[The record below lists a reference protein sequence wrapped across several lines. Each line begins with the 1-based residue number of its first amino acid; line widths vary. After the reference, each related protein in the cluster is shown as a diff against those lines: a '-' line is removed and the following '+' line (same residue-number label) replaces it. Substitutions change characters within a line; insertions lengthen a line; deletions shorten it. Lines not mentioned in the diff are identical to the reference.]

1 MASSLARG
9 VSDLF
14 TLNSVANA
22 SENTRAL
29 RRKFKLDKHDK
40 LITDYS
46 CALKN
51 ESGVLLH
58 GRMWIFECNLCFY
71 SNIFGYV
78 TEEVLQTDKV
88 EFCVKSSYMLV
99 PNAIEIHME
108 DESVYFFGSLIN
120 RDATFYNLARAC
132 GFPTPHPRDER
143 TPAPGDKRVR
153 QRKRVKEKG
162 DVTSEDSDTSRS
174 RISSGEA
181 GSTQPSRGEE
191 KLESPA
197 MNSSLSSPIPEE
209 KANRQEGKKS
219 SAVEARKAAQTSD
232 MGLMK
237 IDDSFRDVE
246 VKVPDFSDMKLD
258 EIVKGEVACSALEL
272 YKFFYSDD
280 APFSF
285 PTYQAREGDT
295 ELNFG
300 KWRPDKETKGLPPTL
315 IRDNTYMRK
324 IKDPPMFFP
333 DTAFVTERQRVRF
346 YGKGCVVLDRLVQT
360 PEVIQGDC
368 FQCLLITKAQDIGE
382 KKCLLSVSMAV
393 RFVKDS
399 WLESIIRSRATS
411 DTKAGTIGWM
421 EQLKRFIRMHRKG
434 KEKKGRRR
442 RAKKKQR
449 VPTRELPAEDAQTEG
464 CFKRCFS
471 TLLAAWLFMMKYLL
485 TAGSWLVSSP
495 NSFITILVILQTLVL
510 SLLYLKISVLE
521 EVLGEMRDER
531 IKLIQQ
537 FSNTN
542 FSCPAK
548 T

>member
-9 VSDLF
+9 VSNLF
-14 TLNSVANA
+14 TLNSIENQA
-22 SENTRAL
+22 ENTRAL
-29 RRKFKLDKHDK
+29 RGKFKLDKHDK

-46 CALKN
+46 CAIKN

-108 DESVYFFGSLIN
+108 DKSVYFFGSLIN

-143 TPAPGDKRVR
+143 VPAPGDKRVR
-153 QRKRVKEKG
+153 RRKRVKRERG
-162 DVTSEDSDTSRS
+162 DVTSEDSESNTSRS

-181 GSTQPSRGEE
+181 GSPQLSRAEE
-191 KLESPA
+191 KLESPS

-209 KANRQEGKKS
+209 KRHESRQNL
-219 SAVEARKAAQTSD
+219 AVEALKSEETSG
-232 MGLMK
+232 MGLLK
-237 IDDSFRDVE
+237 VDDSFRDAE
-246 VKVPDFSDMKLD
+246 VNIPDFSDMTLEELVKCQLSCSSLD
-258 EIVKGEVACSALEL
+258 L
-272 YKFFYSDD
+272 YKLCYSDD

-285 PTYQAREGDT
+285 ATYQAREGDT

-300 KWRPDKETKGLPPTL
+300 KWRQDKEIKGVPPTL

-324 IKDPPMFFP
+324 IKDPPMFLP
-333 DTAFVTERQRVRF
+333 DTAFVTEQQRVRCF
-346 YGKGCVVLDRLVQT
+346 GKGCVVLDRVVQT

-368 FQCLLITKAQDIGE
+368 FQCLLITKAQDIAE
-382 KKCLLSVSMAV
+382 RKCLVTVSMAV
-393 RFVKDS
+393 RFVKDT

-411 DTKAGTIGWM
+411 DTKTGTIGWM
-421 EQLKRFIRMHRKG
+421 EQIKRFLKMRRKG
-434 KEKKGRRR
+434 RDKKGRRR
-442 RAKKKQR
+442 GKHKKR
-449 VPTRELPAEDAQTEG
+449 VPTRELPTEDPSEEG
-464 CFKRCFS
+464 CFRRFIAIS
-471 TLLAAWLFMMKYLL
+471 MGAWLFMVKYLL

-495 NSFITILVILQTLVL
+495 NSFITILIMLQTLVL

-531 IKLIQQ
+531 NKLIHQ
-537 FSNTN
+537 FSNQSY
-542 FSCPAK
+542 SCPAK